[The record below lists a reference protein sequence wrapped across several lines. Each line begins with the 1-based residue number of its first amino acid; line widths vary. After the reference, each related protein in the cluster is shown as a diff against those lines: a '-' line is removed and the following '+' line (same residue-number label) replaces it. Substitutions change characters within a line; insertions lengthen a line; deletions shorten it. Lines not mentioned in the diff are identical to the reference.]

1 MADFGDYV
9 KDYDEETDLEVLVE
23 PWQKYDIKKDR
34 KHVEFSLCHTF
45 AKARQALRGQ
55 SPRHNLSHNRRPL
68 VSIDTHLKW
77 LALDFFL
84 MTWLTSAIM

>member
-23 PWQKYDIKKDR
+23 PWQKYDILLILKVMGYPHSR
-34 KHVEFSLCHTF
+34 ATAEAQFMFNQVSLIEYF
-45 AKARQALRGQ
+45 
-55 SPRHNLSHNRRPL
+55 PN
-68 VSIDTHLKW
+68 
-77 LALDFFL
+77 FL